1 MIYKKQILAVAIAMA
16 TSASLT
22 AQETEQEQ
30 ETNSADI
37 SLEEVYVEGVRSAD
51 LNARAAE
58 RSKDNFS
65 SIVTQDDAGNFSD
78 QNAAELLQRMPGIT
92 LQKNEGEGKFVSL
105 RGLGP
110 GLVSVR
116 MDGGTMANAGGGTD
130 ETLEDRAFSLDS
142 LPSDVLQSI
151 EVNKSLTPDMDLDAI
166 GGSIN
171 VKTLSALDRGKNSF
185 KLRAQNYYQDQAEEN
200 SPKFTLQGTNLLLDE
215 TLGVAYTVSQEKRVT
230 RGYETRHHATT
241 LPSYVT
247 VDGQT
252 MLIPWEFET
261 RQENAERERFAGL
274 LNLEYQP
281 NDNSRYHLKFN
292 HTSYSDE
299 DIALR
304 EYYRFNYS
312 DSDDVA
318 YLDPGNNLFGGGS
331 VDLQQQ
337 FFIQESEVSTNTLA
351 LGGENRFGEGWEMD
365 YEVVTSRSENEKPDG
380 RRVQFRLRELN
391 ALGQSDEGYL
401 NGQII
406 SGPQLSELVESG
418 TIGTGAISGAN
429 GYQYGSASQPNL
441 GYDNLFLEESLRED
455 AVDQFSLNLRRDWT
469 DSSLLNYVKG
479 GIKAQ
484 QRERSND
491 KNRASV
497 VPFDRSVAGCNGDE
511 VCRDL
516 AGARLGTFETYIPEN
531 TNFDHAFITQWEA
544 ERLIAATRAI
554 GDSYDEE
561 EREVDST
568 KLDYELNEDIAAA
581 YLMAEFQ
588 VLPEA
593 TLIAGARYEST
604 QFESTGYMA
613 LRNDRNEDSEGLES
627 FDIALPLENTGNKY
641 NNFLPAL
648 HYRHELSENLL
659 GRAALWTSFSRPDF
673 GKSRAFFEVT
683 DRVIFC
689 NTDPNSEFNGECNE
703 DPSDIGST
711 RGDVDY
717 QAQFFE
723 MSADNSVRIGN
734 PKLDPMKATNL
745 DLSLSWYGEDT
756 FLEGALFYKDI
767 SDFIVDASGVD
778 IAISN
783 LPFRL
788 PVEQVTMFQI
798 PDDLVIT
805 NATTYLNGES
815 ASVYG
820 TELSYSQY
828 FDGRW
833 EDHAVGRW
841 LDNIFIQSNLT
852 VQKSDGKV
860 GDTVRAGSI
869 QLPEQADLA
878 ANLTL
883 GWENDALSV
892 RLIGNYTGE
901 ILKRIGSCTVA
912 DQQADAA
919 VGFAENCQEWADIY
933 QDESVTFDVKAT
945 YRLMDGVRLY
955 VDAINITDSV
965 GQYYFVGNEAS
976 GGRMLFDVEQYGP
989 GYQLGLTVDF

>member
-1 MIYKKQILAVAIAMA
+1 MKQYSKKILPLAVAL
-16 TSASLT
+16 ASLQAF
-22 AQETEQEQ
+22 AQEAEQKNEQ
-30 ETNSADI
+30 ASSDTT
-37 SLEEVYVEGVRSAD
+37 LEEVYVEGVRSAD
-51 LNARAAE
+51 INARAAE

-92 LQKNEGEGKFVSL
+92 LQKSEGEGKFVSL

-110 GLVSVR
+110 GMVSVR
-116 MDGGTMANAGGGTD
+116 MDGGTMANAGGGTN

-171 VKTLSALDRGKNSF
+171 VKTLSALDRGKDTV

-200 SPKFTLQGTNLLLDE
+200 SPKLTLQGTNLFLND
-215 TLGVAYTVSQEKRVT
+215 TLGVAYTASWEKRVT
-230 RGYETRHHATT
+230 QGYETRHHADT

-247 VDGQT
+247 VDDQV

-261 RQENAERERFAGL
+261 RQENAERERFAAL

-281 NDNSRYHLKFN
+281 SDNSRYHLKFN

-312 DSDDVA
+312 DSDDVSF
-318 YLDPGNNLFGGGS
+318 LDPGSNVFGGGG

-337 FFIQESEVSTNTLA
+337 YFIQESEVTTNTLA
-351 LGGENRFGEGWEMD
+351 LGGENRFGQGWEVD
-365 YEVVTSRSENEKPDG
+365 YELVTSRSENEKPDG

-391 ALGQSDEGYL
+391 ALGQSGDDFV

-406 SGPQLSELVESG
+406 SGPQLAELAETGS
-418 TIGTGAISGAN
+418 IGSGAISGAN
-429 GYQYGSASQPNL
+429 GYQYGSAAQPNL
-441 GYDNLFLEESLRED
+441 IYDNLFLEENLRKD
-455 AVDQFSLNLRRDWT
+455 AVDQLSLNLRKDW
-469 DSSLLNYVKG
+469 DQGGPLNYVKG
-479 GIKAQ
+479 GIKLQ

-497 VPFDRSVAGCNGDE
+497 VPFDRSVAGCDGDQL
-511 VCRDL
+511 CQDL
-516 AGARLGTFETYIPEN
+516 AGARLGDFENYVPEN
-531 TNFDHAFITQWEA
+531 GNFDHAFITQREA

-554 GDSYDEE
+554 GDNYDAL
-561 EREVDST
+561 EREVEST
-568 KLDYELNEDIAAA
+568 RLDYELSEDTSAA

-588 VLPEA
+588 VLDDA
-593 TLIAGARYEST
+593 TLIAGARYENT
-604 QFESTGYMA
+604 EFESTGYMA
-613 LRNDRNEDSEGLES
+613 LRNDRNEDGEGLDS
-627 FDIALPLENTGNKY
+627 FDIALPLDNTGNKY

-648 HYRHELSENLL
+648 HYRHELSEKLL

-703 DPSDIGST
+703 DPNDIGSI

-717 QAQFFE
+717 QAQYFE
-723 MSADNSVRIGN
+723 MAAENSVRIGN

-745 DLSLSWYGEDT
+745 DLSLSWYGEET

-778 IAISN
+778 IAIN
-783 LPFRL
+783 DLPFRL

-798 PDDLVIT
+798 PADLVIT
-805 NATTYLNGES
+805 NATSYLNGES

-820 TELSYSQY
+820 AELSYSQY

-833 EDHAVGRW
+833 EDHSVGRW

-860 GDTVRAGSI
+860 GDTVRTGSI
-869 QLPEQADLA
+869 QLPEQADMA

-883 GWENDALSV
+883 GWENDDLSV
-892 RLIGNYTGE
+892 RFIANYTSE
-901 ILKRIGSCTVA
+901 ILKRIGSCTAA
-912 DQQADAA
+912 DLEADTAI
-919 VGFAENCQEWADIY
+919 GFAQNCQSWADVY

-955 VDAINITDSV
+955 LDAINVTDSV
-965 GQYYFVGNEAS
+965 GQYYFVGNQYS

>member
-1 MIYKKQILAVAIAMA
+1 MTYKKRVLAVAIAMA
-16 TSASLT
+16 AAANLA
-22 AQETEQEQ
+22 AQEAEQQKEKS
-30 ETNSADI
+30 TKDS

-58 RSKDNFS
+58 RNKDNFS

-92 LQKNEGEGKFVSL
+92 LQKSEGEGKFVSL

-142 LPSDVLQSI
+142 LPADVLQSI

-171 VKTLSALDRGKNSF
+171 VKTLSALDRGKNTF
-185 KLRAQNYYQDQAEEN
+185 KLRAQNYYQDQAAEN
-200 SPKFTLQGTNLLLDE
+200 SPKFTLQGTNLLLNE
-215 TLGVAYTVSQEKRVT
+215 TLGVAYTLSQEKRVT
-230 RGYETRHHATT
+230 QGYETRHHATS

-247 VDGQT
+247 VDGVT
-252 MLIPWEFET
+252 RLVPWEFET
-261 RQENAERERFAGL
+261 RQENAQRERFAGL
-274 LNLEYQP
+274 FNLEYQP
-281 NDNSRYHLKFN
+281 SENSRYHLKFN

-312 DSDDVA
+312 DSDDVSF
-318 YLDPGNNLFGGGS
+318 LDPVNNTFGGSS

-337 FFIQESEVSTNTLA
+337 FFIQESEVTTNTLA
-351 LGGENRFGEGWEMD
+351 LGGENRFGAGWELD
-365 YEVVTSRSENEKPDG
+365 YELVTSRSENEKPDG

-406 SGPQLSELVESG
+406 SGPQLAELAESG
-418 TIGTGAISGAN
+418 SISSGAISGTN

-455 AVDQFSLNLRRDWT
+455 AVDQFAMNLRKDWNT
-469 DSSLLNYVKG
+469 GGLLNYVKG
-479 GIKAQ
+479 GVKVQ
-484 QRERSND
+484 QRERGND
-491 KNRASV
+491 KNRSSV
-497 VPFDRSVAGCNGDE
+497 VPFDRRIAGCNEDQL
-511 VCRDL
+511 CQDL
-516 AGARLGTFETYIPEN
+516 TGARLGDFETFIPQN
-531 TNFDHAFITQWEA
+531 GNFDHAFITQREA
-544 ERLIAATRAI
+544 ERLIAATRSV
-554 GDSYDEE
+554 GDNYDPA

-568 KLDYELNEDIAAA
+568 KLDYELSEDISAA

-588 VLPEA
+588 ILPEA

-604 QFESTGYMA
+604 EFQSTGYMA
-613 LRNDRNEDSEGLES
+613 LRNDRNENGEGLES
-627 FDIALPLENTGNKY
+627 LDIALPLENTGNKY

-648 HYRHELSENLL
+648 HYRHELSESLL
-659 GRAALWTSFSRPDF
+659 GRAAIWTSFSRPDF

-683 DRVIFC
+683 DRVEFC
-689 NTDPNSEFNGECNE
+689 NTDPNSGDFGQCNE
-703 DPSDIGST
+703 DPGDIGST
-711 RGDVDY
+711 RGDVAY
-717 QAQFFE
+717 QAEYFA

-767 SDFIVDASGVD
+767 SDFIVDASGVN
-778 IAISN
+778 IAIN
-783 LPFRL
+783 DLPFRL
-788 PVEQVTMFQI
+788 PVEQVTLFQI

-805 NATTYLNGES
+805 DATTYLNGES

-841 LDNIFIQSNLT
+841 LDNLFIQSNLT
-852 VQKSDGKV
+852 LQKSDGKV
-860 GDTVRAGSI
+860 GDTIRAGSI
-869 QLPEQADLA
+869 RLPEQADIA

-883 GWENDALSV
+883 GWENDALSI
-892 RLIGNYTGE
+892 RFISNYTGD

-919 VGFAENCQEWADIY
+919 VGFAQDCQEWADIY

-945 YRLMDGVRLY
+945 YRLTDGVRLY
-955 VDAINITDSV
+955 ADAINITDSV
-965 GQYYFVGNEAS
+965 GQYYFVGNESS

-989 GYQLGLTVDF
+989 GYQLGVTVDF